1 MSKDSIIE
9 HLGSLYEVKTTDW
22 IVLTIEFSSN
32 QNTNESIHTDGELSY
47 CKEILDIVAV
57 GVMIIFFNSIR
68 VNAS

>member
-1 MSKDSIIE
+1 LFKDSIIE

-22 IVLTIEFSSN
+22 IELTIEFSSN

-47 CKEILDIVAV
+47 YKEILDIVAV
-57 GVMIIFFNSIR
+57 GVMIIFSNSIR